1 MASIYTEE
9 EIRLMDWVRHVAGA
23 WAGAGSYITNT
34 IEYEL
39 SRFVRERNYASIIEY
54 KESKEEQKVVRKARN
69 FRRSSVKNQKFRK
82 YRKRRRR
89 RTERKKFR
97 KIRK

>member
-23 WAGAGSYITNT
+23 RAGAGSYITNT

-39 SRFVRERNYASIIEY
+39 SRFVREGNYAVIIEY
-54 KESKEEQKVVRKARN
+54 EESKEEKKVIRKVRN
-69 FRRSSVKNQKFRK
+69 IRRSSVKSQKIRK
-82 YRKRRRR
+82 YRIKG
-89 RTERKKFR
+89 KKKIR